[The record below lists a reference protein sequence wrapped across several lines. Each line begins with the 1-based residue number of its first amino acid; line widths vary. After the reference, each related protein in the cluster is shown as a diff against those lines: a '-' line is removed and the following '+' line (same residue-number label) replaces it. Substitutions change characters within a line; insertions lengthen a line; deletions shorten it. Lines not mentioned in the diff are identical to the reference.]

1 MGVQF
6 GNNDFSK
13 TDQTLNLLYLQAFMI
28 SKQLDGV
35 LGFWAFTVNLDVSSA
50 KFSGRG
56 TQMMSRN
63 GIATISHYL
72 CFKNGYT
79 DDEIK

>member
-1 MGVQF
+1 M
-6 GNNDFSK
+6 
-13 TDQTLNLLYLQAFMI
+13 
-28 SKQLDGV
+28 
-35 LGFWAFTVNLDVSSA
+35 AFTVNLDVSSA

>member
-1 MGVQF
+1 M
-6 GNNDFSK
+6 
-13 TDQTLNLLYLQAFMI
+13 A
-28 SKQLDGV
+28 
-35 LGFWAFTVNLDVSSA
+35 LDVSSA

-79 DDEIK
+79 DEEIKKTGLK